1 MSFLAIPVKM
11 QCSLSVFS
19 RINLFLLGNY
29 LIMCLLYE
37 LKELKGLLIS
47 L

>member
-1 MSFLAIPVKM
+1 MSFLPLPVKM

-19 RINLFLLGNY
+19 GINVFLLGHY